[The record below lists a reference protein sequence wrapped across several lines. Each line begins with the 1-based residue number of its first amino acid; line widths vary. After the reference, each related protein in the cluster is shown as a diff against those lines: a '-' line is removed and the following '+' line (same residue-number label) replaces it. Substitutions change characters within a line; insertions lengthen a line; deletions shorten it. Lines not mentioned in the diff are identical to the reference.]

1 MRTIARPL
9 NEGVVKSGRPIQSP
23 LRTPLQSTFPRI
35 AAKAYPIATPRKTD
49 GREANPLSA
58 TPTIRMDA
66 SVTNAMP
73 ACWLNRLAAESAQI
87 HAGCHL
93 AGGSG
98 PRDHAPA
105 WCAAGVRFRRVRRL
119 LTAAF
124 AAMLAVACGAQQGS
138 ERGSG
143 ATGALATA
151 TAPAETAPAPT
162 VRIGAEELDSA
173 PGRRLRGLR
182 VGVIANAA
190 SVTHDGRPSVWALRA
205 HGARVVRLFSPEHG
219 YRARGPAG
227 ARQGDSR
234 AFGIPVVSLY
244 GAKQAP
250 TAHDLRGLD
259 ALVYDLQDAGVRF
272 YTYVSTE
279 ILALRAAARARLP
292 FVVLDRPNP
301 LGGEVVAGPVR
312 RGPETFAATAPGP
325 LVYGLT
331 SGEMAR
337 YVNAHTRPRARLTVI
352 RMRGWRRHMTW
363 PQTGRPWT
371 PPSPGLRTWRAALT
385 YPGMALFEGTSA
397 SVGGGTRRSYQ
408 MLCAPWLD
416 GRALAARASHLG
428 VPATPITVVP
438 HPLPSAREPKFRDQR
453 CRGALL
459 HPRDDGA
466 VNAYRAG
473 LGLLLDVRREPRF
486 RWLQGGAITDAV
498 LGTPLLRRRVDAGW
512 SLKRILAAEAPAV
525 RAWQARRAP
534 CLLY

>member
-1 MRTIARPL
+1 MR
-9 NEGVVKSGRPIQSP
+9 GR
-23 LRTPLQSTFPRI
+23 T
-35 AAKAYPIATPRKTD
+35 
-49 GREANPLSA
+49 
-58 TPTIRMDA
+58 
-66 SVTNAMP
+66 
-73 ACWLNRLAAESAQI
+73 
-87 HAGCHL
+87 
-93 AGGSG
+93 
-98 PRDHAPA
+98 
-105 WCAAGVRFRRVRRL
+105 RFRRVSRL

-124 AAMLAVACGAQQGS
+124 VALLAVACGGQQHS
-138 ERGSG
+138 EHGSG
-143 ATGALATA
+143 ARGALATA
-151 TAPAETAPAPT
+151 TAAAEPAPAPT

-173 PGRRLRGLR
+173 AGRRLRGRR
-182 VGVIANAA
+182 VGLIANAA
-190 SVTHDGRPSVWALRA
+190 SVTDDGRPSVRTLRA

-219 YRARGPAG
+219 YRARGSAG

-234 AFGIPVVSLY
+234 AFGVPVVSLY
-244 GAKQAP
+244 GAKRAP
-250 TAHDLRGLD
+250 TARDLRGLD

-312 RGPETFAATAPGP
+312 HGPETFTATAPGP
-325 LVYGLT
+325 LVHGLT

-352 RMRGWRRHMTW
+352 RMRGWRRQMTW
-363 PQTGRPWT
+363 PQTGRRWT

-416 GRALAARASHLG
+416 GRDLAARASELG

-438 HPLPSAREPKFRDQR
+438 HPLPSAREPKFRDRR

-466 VNAYRAG
+466 VNAYKAG
-473 LGLLLDVRREPRF
+473 LGLLLDVRRKPRF

-512 SLKRILAAEAPAV
+512 SLKRILATEAPAV

-534 CLLY
+534 YLLY